1 MWWKARPTAF
11 SPETFWSSA
20 QAGYPPG
27 IVKKSGKRRDRYIA
41 YIDSTFL
48 EEAKKPIATGRIY
61 HGALMCCP
69 AGGTIFC
76 GWGLRRENGRR
87 RIFAALAEANPQ
99 GYGADLLKKCYMIEL
114 LVMLNR
120 ACFSEDEPEE
130 ALCNPKI
137 QCIVE
142 FINTHLDGDL
152 NLELLSARFGLSK
165 YHMTREFKRCLGL
178 SLHQY
183 VLKKRLLEARAALR
197 QGQTAAQAFAL
208 SGFSD
213 YSHFSRAFRETF
225 GMSPREYR
233 MKVKEGSF
241 SMKVLLSNRLT
252 NYLPKGK
259 NPRSSYVTGFLFR
272 KNEAS
277 SLSANIPLRRPM
289 PHLPC
294 PELLRAASSLAVLIA
309 DENGALRG

>member
-1 MWWKARPTAF
+1 M
-11 SPETFWSSA
+11 S
-20 QAGYPPG
+20 
-27 IVKKSGKRRDRYIA
+27 
-41 YIDSTFL
+41 
-48 EEAKKPIATGRIY
+48 
-61 HGALMCCP
+61 
-69 AGGTIFC
+69 
-76 GWGLRRENGRR
+76 GRR
-87 RIFAALAEANPQ
+87 YHLLRLGAQERKRAAAIFAALAEVNPQ
-99 GYGADLLKKCYMIEL
+99 GYGADLLQKCYMIEL

-241 SMKVLLSNRLT
+241 SMKM
-252 NYLPKGK
+252 
-259 NPRSSYVTGFLFR
+259 LF
-272 KNEAS
+272 E
-277 SLSANIPLRRPM
+277 
-289 PHLPC
+289 
-294 PELLRAASSLAVLIA
+294 
-309 DENGALRG
+309 

>member
-1 MWWKARPTAF
+1 MPNQNDNRTVPGFTVYHDLNSPTGESYHCHEYHEVIF
-11 SPETFWSSA
+11 FLSGEGRYVVEGKTYRL
-20 QAGYPPG
+20 QPG
-27 IVKKSGKRRDRYIA
+27 DLLVISDREIHRDSEKSGKRRDRYIA
-41 YIDSTFL
+41 YIDSAFL
-48 EEAKKPIATGRIY
+48 EEAKKADRNGEDLSRCFDV
-61 HGALMCCP
+61 LS
-69 AGGTIFC
+69 
-76 GWGLRRENGRR
+76 GRR
-87 RIFAALAEANPQ
+87 YHLLRLGAQERKRAAAIFAALAEANPQ

-233 MKVKEGSF
+233 LKVKEGSF
-241 SMKVLLSNRLT
+241 SMKVL
-252 NYLPKGK
+252 
-259 NPRSSYVTGFLFR
+259 F
-272 KNEAS
+272 E
-277 SLSANIPLRRPM
+277 
-289 PHLPC
+289 
-294 PELLRAASSLAVLIA
+294 
-309 DENGALRG
+309 